1 MPGVITKLRD
11 LLAKGLKLAVMLAAV
26 ILKFML
32 RLIIKLKDL
41 LAKGLKLAVKLAA
54 VILKFMLQLII
65 KLKDLL
71 VKGLELAV
79 MLVTGI
85 LVVDVVWGVFT
96 RYVLGHQS
104 PWTEELARMLLIWV
118 SLLGASVA
126 FIRKSHLGVDYFVGK
141 LNERWQT
148 IGQIFVYLLIATFSS
163 IVLIYGGYSLVY
175 SALKYSQPTPAMNI
189 EMGYVYL
196 AVPISGIF
204 IIIFSIEMIIEM
216 IGSLLKKDTVI
227 SKG

>member
-1 MPGVITKLRD
+1 MPGIIVKWKD
-11 LLAKGLKLAVMLAAV
+11 LLVNGLKLAVKLIAV

-32 RLIIKLKDL
+32 WLIIKLKN
-41 LAKGLKLAVKLAA
+41 
-54 VILKFMLQLII
+54 
-65 KLKDLL
+65 LL

-104 PWTEELARMLLIWV
+104 QWTEELARLLLIWV
-118 SLLGASVA
+118 ALLGASIA

-141 LNERWQT
+141 LNEKWQT
-148 IGQIFVYLLIATFSS
+148 IGQILVYLLVAIFAG
-163 IVLIYGGYSLVY
+163 IVLVYGGCSLVS
-175 SALKYSQPTPAMNI
+175 SALKNSQPTPALNL

-204 IIIFSIEMIIEM
+204 IIIFSIETIIEM
-216 IGSLLKKDTVI
+216 ISSLLGKDIT
-227 SKG
+227 SSNG